1 MGMIEG
7 QVCDTFKKGG
17 AIYGVLGFLSLLKT
31 RMTKLPNKKA
41 GDNIGKNLRGK
52 PHVVTPTLQG

>member
-1 MGMIEG
+1 
-7 QVCDTFKKGG
+7 
-17 AIYGVLGFLSLLKT
+17 LLNRLLQLPVVTATNYST